1 MIFEMN
7 PTNESTPPAPPSS
20 SEIPT
25 TLGIDFGGTS
35 VKIGVVNGAEMIGDI
50 SRIPTKK
57 FNGPDGLIDAIVEEV
72 ARLRETHPKIAA
84 IGIGVPGAVDFENGV
99 TYNLTNVP
107 GWSNIPLRNIVAT
120 KTGLPTV
127 LENDA
132 NCAAY
137 AEFKCGVAQGYRNV
151 VVVTLGTGVGG
162 GLILNGDLYRG
173 SQYAA
178 GEIGQMSID
187 YDGVDGP
194 YGNWGALE
202 RYVGHQQITEI
213 AVRRF
218 REAGREIRED
228 NCSPEALAK
237 AAYSGDEIAHQVWSV
252 VAEYLGSAL
261 ASVVFLLNPDAIVV
275 GGGVSY
281 AGDVLFDPLKERVHS
296 MLSEEFAEAL
306 DIVHARFG
314 NTAGIIG
321 GGALAAELV
330 E

>member
-1 MIFEMN
+1 MSETT
-7 PTNESTPPAPPSS
+7 PETTSTPSANGDSPAP
-20 SEIPT
+20 I

-35 VKIGVVNGAEMIGDI
+35 VKIGVVCGAEIVGEI

-57 FNGPDGLIDAIVEEV
+57 YDGPESLIDAIVEEV
-72 ARLRETHPKIAA
+72 ARLRNVRPEIAA
-84 IGIGVPGAVDFENGV
+84 IGIGVPGAVDFEKGV

-107 GWSNIPLRNIVAT
+107 GWANVPLRNIVAEQ
-120 KTGLPTV
+120 TGLPTI

-137 AEFKCGVAQGYRNV
+137 AEFKCGVGQGYRNV

-173 SQYAA
+173 SQFAA
-178 GEIGQMSID
+178 GEIGQVSID
-187 YDGVDGP
+187 YRGVDGP

-213 AVRRF
+213 AVKRF

-252 VAEYLGSAL
+252 VADYLGTAL
-261 ASVVFLLNPDAIVV
+261 ASVVYLLNPDAIIV

-281 AGDVLFDPLKERVHS
+281 AGDVLFDPLKQRVHA

-321 GGALAAELV
+321 GAALAAELV
-330 E
+330 DR